1 MLVLSRRENETIV
14 FANLGIQ
21 VEIVRVAGKVA
32 RLGIRAPRDVHVLRG
47 ELVSRNDS
55 SPADEQATTHSGMNL
70 GTDSARERRHAMRNR
85 LNKAMLGLQVLQ
97 ANLEAGQTA
106 DLEGLSYKIFQNLQD
121 LNEELQGGTA
131 AEKPAERL
139 AERLAEKSISP
150 PRALIVDDNANEAEL
165 LAQFLQLNGY
175 ATDVAQNGREA
186 ISWLQQ
192 NELPEVVLM
201 DMNMPEMDGM
211 AAIQRIREDRDLNAV
226 RLFGVSGLEQEE
238 AGFET
243 GDGVVERWFTKP
255 VDARRLVEE
264 MRRPRSA
271 QRA

>member
-1 MLVLSRRENETIV
+1 MLVLSRRENETVV

-21 VEIVRVAGKVA
+21 IEIVRVAGKVA

-47 ELVSRNDS
+47 ELIDRGEHSLN
-55 SPADEQATTHSGMNL
+55 EQATAE
-70 GTDSARERRHAMRNR
+70 DSAARPAAKTDMETSRERRHAIRNR

-106 DLEGLSYKIFQNLQD
+106 DLEGLSYKIFQNLQE
-121 LNEELQGGTA
+121 LNEELQGEPGEEKA
-131 AEKPAERL
+131 AK
-139 AERLAEKSISP
+139 KSNSP

-175 ATDVAQNGREA
+175 ATDVAPNGREA
-186 ISWLQQ
+186 VAWLQQ
-192 NELPEVVLM
+192 NELPDVVLM
-201 DMNMPEMDGM
+201 DMNMPEMDGA
-211 AAIQRIREDRDLNAV
+211 AAIQCIRENRGLDAV
-226 RLFGVSGLEQEE
+226 RLFGVSGLDPEE
-238 AGFET
+238 AGFEA
-243 GDGVVERWFTKP
+243 GEGVVEGWFTKP